1 MNSIM
6 TLIQQNLSILSSL
19 VSLGVAIALF
29 IAFRTQITYAWMN
42 LCYGIPFIGKLA
54 RLSRDTTPGD
64 LAGWLHSEQTLCA
77 DYAEY
82 VRITSKEQFVQSL
95 EYMSKAQDLGRRPL
109 PAWMLLLLVVLLV
122 AEGLGFAYLVSDIM
136 ASEGSANQ
144 HMLLTF
150 AISLVLCIIMIFV
163 THHAGH
169 QLYRTGLIHR
179 CNKEWRDRG
188 QEGAFR
194 TAAVKL
200 QDIQSID
207 DGAPA
212 YSQTVNRVGVS
223 GGYAM
228 FVVAVVAIVT
238 IGTFSTLMRIKH
250 MNGSLLSETQVT
262 PAANIFASDPSNA
275 APPDLAGPQKAADDK
290 ITAETLAD
298 EKQEALFGFGVL
310 GVLFVITQIVGIS
323 AGMQYGFAGKESDA
337 AYGQTLG
344 FATYDA
350 YLDHVEPIIRQAQS
364 RLQNLHLKIGAGPGN
379 VKLNLTK
386 TFNDFLIMRQV
397 QRASRSAA
405 ASAVVAPQPGAQ
417 AQEQATASMTLEAAV
432 QQIAALPTADQKKTF
447 VTALP
452 EELRRK
458 VVTHLKEAKA
468 REEETK
474 AKSLKAD
481 LDGLF

>member
-1 MNSIM
+1 MNSII

-19 VSLGVAIALF
+19 VTLGVAIALF

-42 LCYGIPFIGKLA
+42 LCYGVPFIGKLA

-64 LAGWLHSEQTLCA
+64 VVGWLHSEQTLCA

-169 QLYRTGLIHR
+169 QLYRTGLIRR

-188 QEGAFR
+188 QEGALR
-194 TAAVKL
+194 TAAIKL
-200 QDIQSID
+200 QDLQSID

-250 MNGSLLSETQVT
+250 MNGSLLTENQVA
-262 PAANIFASDPSNA
+262 PAASIFAADPSSA
-275 APPDLAGPQKAADDK
+275 APADLAGPQKAADDK
-290 ITAETLAD
+290 MTAEALSD
-298 EKQEALFGFGVL
+298 QKQEALFGFGVL
-310 GVLFVITQIVGIS
+310 GVLFVITQIVGIT
-323 AGMQYGFAGKESDA
+323 AGMQYGYAGKESDA
-337 AYGQTLG
+337 AYRQTLG

-364 RLQNLHLKIGAGPGN
+364 RLQNLHLKIGAGSSN
-379 VKLNLTK
+379 VKVSLTK
-386 TFNDFLIMRQV
+386 TFNDFLLMRQV
-397 QRASRSAA
+397 QRAARHAA
-405 ASAVVAPQPGAQ
+405 VAVRPDAAP
-417 AQEQATASMTLEAAV
+417 QEQATASMTLEAAV
-432 QQIAALPTADQKKTF
+432 RQIDSFVTADQKKTF
-447 VTALP
+447 VIGLP

-458 VVTHLKEAKA
+458 VVAHLKEAKT
-468 REEETK
+468 RDEEAK